1 MTPRK
6 AKPVD
11 WGLIESLCLRSFT
24 GGLLSIEERGT
35 LEDAYR
41 RFPEEYV
48 RRTNA
53 IRDEERARLKM
64 L

>member
-1 MTPRK
+1 MTRK

-11 WGLIESLCLRSFT
+11 WLLIESLCLRSFT
-24 GGLLSIEERGT
+24 GGLLSIEERGI

-48 RRTNA
+48 RRTKA
-53 IRDEERARLKM
+53 VRQEERARIRCM
-64 L
+64 